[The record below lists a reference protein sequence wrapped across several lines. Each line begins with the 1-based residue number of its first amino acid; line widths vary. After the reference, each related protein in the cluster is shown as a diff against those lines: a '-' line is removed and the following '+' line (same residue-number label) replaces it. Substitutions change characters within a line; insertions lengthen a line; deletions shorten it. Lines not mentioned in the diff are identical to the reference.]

1 MLEATNLACFAEET
15 ASTEVDRSAPAD
27 SAPVPRRSAA
37 RGRGS
42 GLVVAR
48 DQARV
53 RGLGGNRG
61 AGGGGAV
68 AAVGQPLS
76 SKGGY
81 LGVRL

>member
-27 SAPVPRRSAA
+27 SAPGPRRPAA

-48 DQARV
+48 AQASV
-53 RGLGGNRG
+53 RRGNRG

-68 AAVGQPLS
+68 AAVG
-76 SKGGY
+76 
-81 LGVRL
+81 